1 MRTLEVLVIAPISD
15 AAFERIKTVGHA
27 LGEDSATSPVPPA
40 LKVADGRCTFEAEY
54 RDAWPPAT
62 ARRYLPAKTD
72 PRGLLRRAERDR
84 LLAAAVVVLGAFP
97 YLLPLIVRPP
107 LYGRF
112 RSIPRVPTP

>member
-40 LKVADGRCTFEAEY
+40 LKVVDGRCTFEAEY

-62 ARRYLPAKTD
+62 ARRYLPAKPD
-72 PRGLLRRAERDR
+72 PREVLPRAERDR
-84 LLAAAVVVLGAFP
+84 LLSTAEVVLGTFP
-97 YLLPLIVRPP
+97 FPMDLRVR
-107 LYGRF
+107 
-112 RSIPRVPTP
+112 SPRLR